1 MWKGCHQSFCLKV
14 WYTRYFSYWRF
25 SCCCLVTLCGSM
37 SPATSY
43 RCLRIWHGCKLIWC
57 SLKNKCMSNKWKKI
71 CEHLS
76 QKLNVKMSMKS
87 QQLRKNLTKMIAKDM
102 LSISS
107 ENQALYTYIK
117 WVEWHWTWNDNYIQ
131 FHVLNCIRTFK
142 NWERFVFF
150 WNFYFPFGPLYWYL
164 TGGTK
169 GKTYLDLSKCCN

>member
-1 MWKGCHQSFCLKV
+1 
-14 WYTRYFSYWRF
+14 
-25 SCCCLVTLCGSM
+25 
-37 SPATSY
+37 
-43 RCLRIWHGCKLIWC
+43 
-57 SLKNKCMSNKWKKI
+57 MSNKWKKI

-76 QKLNVKMSMKS
+76 QKLNVKISMKS

-102 LSISS
+102 LSTSS

-117 WVEWHWTWNDNYIQ
+117 WVEWHLTWNDNYIQ

-150 WNFYFPFGPLYWYL
+150 WNFYSPFGPLYWYL

-169 GKTYLDLSKCCN
+169 GKTYLDLSKCCNWNLNYQFYVLCCSKYMWMYLIKVCFSPDTLKPLTCFVAQVLKSIQDGMKYFLNAKVWKK